1 MPSPPQPPRPT
12 AASSDPEHAYALMR
26 ALEEA
31 TSGVLVADAGA
42 AILYVNR
49 AFERLFAWER
59 DELVGRDS
67 DVLAA
72 VGTAP
77 EGRRALAAALGEG
90 RAHAATFVARRR
102 PPPPRRQHLPRRD
115 PPHARAR
122 RRGPAAG
129 VDRDR
134 RRRHRPRGGSRAAR

>member
-12 AASSDPEHAYALMR
+12 AASSDPEPADALRR

-72 VGTAP
+72 DATAP
-77 EGRRALAAALGEG
+77 E
-90 RAHAATFVARRR
+90 VRR
-102 PPPPRRQHLPRRD
+102 PPPGGPRAAGGGARGARRARGHVGRAPPRRQHLPRRD

-122 RRGPAAG
+122 
-129 VDRDR
+129 
-134 RRRHRPRGGSRAAR
+134 